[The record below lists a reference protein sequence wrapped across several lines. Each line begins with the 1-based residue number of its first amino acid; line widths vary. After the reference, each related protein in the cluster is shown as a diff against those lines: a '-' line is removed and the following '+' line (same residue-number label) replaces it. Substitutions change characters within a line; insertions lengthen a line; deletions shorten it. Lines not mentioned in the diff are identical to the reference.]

1 MTDEIEK
8 NAYFCT
14 SSLKFYFMASNKS
27 VLFWVLTLLSI
38 VTIIPFL
45 GLTDFV
51 SKGEPREAV
60 VALSMLKD
68 GNWILPINNGGD
80 IPYKPPFLHW
90 IIALLS
96 YPQGYV
102 SEFTSRLPSALS
114 LIAMVVIAFRF
125 NARRSDAWVAFIASL
140 LMLTAFEV
148 HRAGITCRVDMLLTL
163 CLVGS
168 FWALYRWWEN
178 NLKGFPFLAVLAM
191 SGAFLTKG
199 PIGVL
204 LPCFVMG
211 VFMLLKGVKWWRAAL
226 MLGLVAIAASVLP
239 LLWYVAAYQ
248 QAGDNFL
255 RLVMEENVGRFL
267 GRMSYDSHVHNVF
280 YNFVTLIAGWLPYT
294 LLVVFSLFVLSW
306 KKVLRLRSFSG
317 KQAWEGLKKMDPFT
331 LFNWLCFLLTLLFYC
346 IPKSKRSVYLLPCYP
361 FMAMLLSQ
369 YFLWLVKKHVRVVKT
384 YGAVMAVLGML
395 VIVLF
400 AAVKCG
406 LVPDTIFHGKHAAQ
420 NVLVLRALED
430 APVNARAVLLMLLP
444 VVVGAYSLRFLP
456 REIKTEQARN
466 SLLCTILLNIV
477 AIFMLLDGYLQPI
490 VMNVNSNRP
499 IATLIEKRYPGVPVY
514 QYIDTDML
522 HFFGADFY
530 TGDRLRQF
538 ELDKPY
544 TGVLMVGRKDMQTF
558 LEKHKSFDYT
568 VDYHT
573 TKPMAEVKDTIYFL
587 RFNVMSAVG
596 KSKQTSADTPTNN
609 SSSSKE

>member
-38 VTIIPFL
+38 VTIVPFL

-90 IIALLS
+90 IIAVLS

-140 LMLTAFEV
+140 LMLTSFEV
-148 HRAGITCRVDMLLTL
+148 HRAGSTCRVDMLLTL

-199 PIGVL
+199 PIAVL

-211 VFMLLKGVKWWRAAL
+211 VFMLLKGVEWWRAA
-226 MLGLVAIAASVLP
+226 MLLALVALAASILP
-239 LLWYVAAYQ
+239 LLWYVAAYH

-255 RLVMEENVGRFL
+255 SLVLEENVGRFL

-280 YNFVTLIAGWLPYT
+280 YNFVTLITGWLPYT
-294 LLVVFSLFVLSW
+294 LLVVFSLFALSW
-306 KKVLRLRSFSG
+306 KKLQKKPSFS
-317 KQAWEGLKKMDPFT
+317 LKNVDSFT
-331 LFNWLCFLLTLLFYC
+331 LFNWLCFLLTLMFYC

-361 FMAMLLSQ
+361 FMAMLLAQ

-400 AAVKCG
+400 AAVKGG

-420 NVLVLRALED
+420 NVLMLRSLEE
-430 APVNARAVLLMLLP
+430 APLNGRAVLLLLLP
-444 VVVGAYSLRFLP
+444 IITGLYSLCFLP
-456 REIKTEQARN
+456 RRVVTEQARN
-466 SLLCTILLNIV
+466 SLLYTILLNIV

-499 IATLIEKRYPGVPVY
+499 IATLIEQRYSNVPVY
-514 QYIDTDML
+514 QYIYTDML

-530 TGDRLRQF
+530 TGDRLRQY
-538 ELDKPY
+538 EKDKP
-544 TGVLMVGRKDMQTF
+544 TMGVLMVGKKDMQKF
-558 LEKHKSFDYT
+558 LEKHKDFSYTLDYQT
-568 VDYHT
+568 DR
-573 TKPMAEVKDTIYFL
+573 PMTEVKDTICFL
-587 RFNVMSAVG
+587 RFPAIQKVEDVRQRSH
-596 KSKQTSADTPTNN
+596 
-609 SSSSKE
+609 